1 MSHGSGK
8 GRRSIRLK
16 DYDYSQPG
24 AYFITICT
32 KDRMCLFG
40 KDLDGELRINNYGKI
55 VLGFWNDLDHL
66 YSNVRTDAF
75 VVMPN
80 HVHGIIMIEESVGA
94 IHELPLQNR
103 NDKMKRRQMLIP
115 KMVGRFKMKSSKR
128 INAVRDT
135 PNMSVWQRNYHEHII
150 RDEGSLKRIR
160 EYIKNNPLTWNL
172 DRENIDREGEDEF
185 DAWFENNFKKI
196 NPRFL
201 INADS

>member
-32 KDRMCLFG
+32 KDRISLFG
-40 KDLDGELRINNYGKI
+40 KDVDGKLMINNYGKI
-55 VLGFWNDLDHL
+55 VLGFWNDLDQL
-66 YSNVRTDAF
+66 YPNVTTDAF

-80 HVHGIIMIEESVGA
+80 HVHGIVMIEEIVGA

-103 NDKMKRRQMLIP
+103 NDKMKRRQMLVP

-128 INAVRDT
+128 INAIRDT
-135 PNMSVWQRNYHEHII
+135 QNMSVWQRNYYEHII
-150 RDEGSLKRIR
+150 RDEESLNRIR
-160 EYIKNNPLTWNL
+160 EYIKNNALTWNL
-172 DRENIDREGEDEF
+172 DRENIHREGEDEF
-185 DAWFENNFKKI
+185 DLWFRDKFKKI
-196 NPRFL
+196 SPE
-201 INADS
+201 SS

>member
-1 MSHGSGK
+1 
-8 GRRSIRLK
+8 
-16 DYDYSQPG
+16 
-24 AYFITICT
+24 
-32 KDRMCLFG
+32 
-40 KDLDGELRINNYGKI
+40 
-55 VLGFWNDLDHL
+55 
-66 YSNVRTDAF
+66 
-75 VVMPN
+75 
-80 HVHGIIMIEESVGA
+80 
-94 IHELPLQNR
+94 
-103 NDKMKRRQMLIP
+103 
-115 KMVGRFKMKSSKR
+115 MVGRFKMKSSKR

>member
-8 GRRSIRLK
+8 DRRSIRLR

-32 KDRMCLFG
+32 KDRIGLFG
-40 KDLDGELRINNYGKI
+40 KEVDGKLRINNFGKI
-55 VLGFWNDLDHL
+55 VLGFWNDLDHI

-80 HVHGIIMIEESVGA
+80 HVHGIIMIEERVGA
-94 IHELPLQNR
+94 IHELPLQYR
-103 NDKMKRRQMLIP
+103 NQKTKRRQMLIP

-128 INAVRDT
+128 INAIRDT
-135 PNMSVWQRNYHEHII
+135 SNISVWQRNYHEHII
-150 RDEGSLKRIR
+150 RDEGSLNRIR

-172 DRENIDREGEDEF
+172 DKENIDREGEDEF
-185 DAWFENNFKKI
+185 DVWFESNFKKK
-196 NPRFL
+196 
-201 INADS
+201 